1 LRAQDYADM
10 YALEESLWWFVGMR
24 EVTRSLLDPVCRQGQ
39 VRDILDAGC
48 GTGGMLNWLE
58 RYAGGGKV
66 AGVDLSADALAF
78 CRGRG
83 LRDVARASVT
93 ALPFAEATFDL
104 VTSFD
109 VLVQLHGEGSDELA
123 MREMFRVLRPGGVA
137 FVRVAAYE
145 WMRSGHD
152 EALGTQRRYK
162 LPQLVERMESAGFRV
177 RRATYANALLLPAA
191 AVRRRLLKP
200 LGLADGG
207 SDVKSLPQGFEWL
220 NRLLASALAAEASLL
235 RRPGANLPAGLS
247 AICVGEKASQVESSK
262 LQVQS

>member
-1 LRAQDYADM
+1 M

-24 EVTRSLLDPVCRQGQ
+24 EVTRSLLDPVCPQGQ
-39 VRDILDAGC
+39 VRDVLDAGC
-48 GTGGMLNWLE
+48 GTGGMLRWLE
-58 RYAGGGKV
+58 RYAGGGNV

-83 LRDVARASVT
+83 LRDVAGASVT
-93 ALPFAEATFDL
+93 ALPFAGSTFDL

-109 VLVQLHGEGSDELA
+109 VLVQLRGESSDELA

-152 EALGTQRRYK
+152 EALGTQRRYT
-162 LPQLVERMESAGFRV
+162 LALLVGRMERAGFRV

-191 AVRRRLLKP
+191 ALRRLVLKR

-207 SDVKSLPQGFEWL
+207 SDVKPLPSGFEWL
-220 NRLLASALAAEASLL
+220 NSALAAALKAEASLL
-235 RRPGANLPAGLS
+235 KRPGANLPAGLS
-247 AICVGEKASQVESSK
+247 AICVAEKREG
-262 LQVQS
+262 